1 MTTPIKGGSA
11 SLRVP
16 AVTLSHNDY
25 RSIRR
30 FDADLL
36 NVRID
41 GAGGPFAVLH
51 RVDHARVTAETGGAA
66 WFSAFT
72 TAEDGTIVRSV
83 EVVPHG
89 SLAPVVVARI
99 VAGASE
105 GTTVR
110 YRDGD
115 PLNLTLSNI
124 EIVPDVPVV
133 TVTNAAR
140 SKPASA

>member
-1 MTTPIKGGSA
+1 MTTPINGGGA
-11 SLRVP
+11 SRC
-16 AVTLSHNDY
+16 ASTATFSHNDH
-25 RSIRR
+25 RSIGRL
-30 FDADLL
+30 DIDLL

-41 GAGGPFAVLH
+41 GVGGPFAVLH
-51 RVDHARVTAETGGAA
+51 RVDHARVTEETGGAA

-72 TAEDGTIVRSV
+72 TAEDGTVVRSV

-89 SLAPVVVARI
+89 SLAPVAVARI
-99 VAGASE
+99 VASASE

-124 EIVPDVPVV
+124 EIVPEVPVV
-133 TVTNAAR
+133 SVANAAR